1 MYFWANNILKN
12 NYYHTLNSL
21 CFSAGSAAET
31 DGVHWF
37 DEFLVFFFF
46 SYLIFSSY
54 KKLFC
59 LFKYLFIF
67 CIILMC

>member
-1 MYFWANNILKN
+1 MYFWTNNILKN

-21 CFSAGSAAET
+21 CFSTGSAAET

-54 KKLFC
+54 KKIV
-59 LFKYLFIF
+59 LFI
-67 CIILMC
+67 